1 MTERAVDTAARAADR
16 KQPRSGYADLARSL
30 GRVVPASRRPVVCIQ
45 GLGFVGAAMAA
56 AVAHS
61 RDGEGR
67 AQFDVV
73 GVDLPTPEGQ
83 AKVDALNNVRFPMPT
98 NDARLVAEIE
108 TAARRGN
115 LLATTDVRAFALA

>member
-30 GRVVPASRRPVVCIQ
+30 GRVVPASGRPVVCIQ

-56 AVAHS
+56 AVAHA
-61 RDGEGR
+61 RDAEGR
-67 AQFDVV
+67 PRFDVV
-73 GVDLPTPEGQ
+73 GVDLPNADGQ
-83 AKVDALNNVRFPMPT
+83 AKIEALNDGRFPMPT

-108 TAARRGN
+108 G
-115 LLATTDVRAFALA
+115 